1 LKKGFFVPFIESCNR
16 TSFLHIKT
24 AQTPYLCGFKNTT
37 AVFLFYSVG
46 NKLLEMKFD
55 RNTVIGFSL
64 LAILFFLFFYFNNKQ
79 QAEHQKQQQIEKA
92 REDSIVRANQPKV
105 DSNIVRQQQAV
116 ADSQNNISQAGRF
129 PNAANGTEAITT
141 VENELF
147 KISFSNKG
155 GQPVGVEL
163 KKFKGIDSLPVKLAA
178 DAFNKLSYRINT
190 ANNQTSETANL
201 FFETGPVQKLAE
213 GLQTISFTL
222 NTGDSGNVTN
232 AITHR
237 YTIKP
242 NDYMIGFDVVLN
254 EPGQLLTQGDLN
266 LTWQYV
272 AHQQETSL
280 SFEKENTQIGYIE
293 NGDFDY
299 HTIIRRNSIK
309 FNEGPVQWIGVR
321 QRFFNTF
328 LVAND
333 KFASGE
339 MEWTIPENETD
350 QTVVKSTANMKLKV
364 AAGNTATVPFQIFYG
379 PSDFKIL
386 KNEGQGFEDLV
397 NLGQGPYAFVEPIN
411 RYIVLPVW
419 NFIKGFVSNF
429 GLVIAL
435 LTLFIRLLISPLS
448 YKSYLSG
455 AKMKA
460 LRPEIAKLRE
470 KFGGDQQ
477 QMSMEQMKLFREA
490 GVNPLGG
497 CIPALLQIPIFF
509 ALYSF
514 FNSSVDL
521 RGADFLWST
530 DLSAFDAP
538 IKFGFHIPLL
548 GDHLSLFTITAV
560 LTSLLI
566 SIYSMSMSPDQ
577 SNPLLKWMPYI
588 FPFFLL
594 FIFNRLPSALT
605 WYYTVSNLITLAL
618 QFVIQN
624 YIIDHNKILAKI
636 EENRKKPK
644 QKSKWQQ
651 RVEEMQEQQKKMR
664 EAQQKKK

>member
-1 LKKGFFVPFIESCNR
+1 
-16 TSFLHIKT
+16 
-24 AQTPYLCGFKNTT
+24 
-37 AVFLFYSVG
+37 
-46 NKLLEMKFD
+46 MKFD
-55 RNTVIGFSL
+55 RNTVIGVSL

-79 QAEHQKQQQIEKA
+79 QQEHQRQTRIDKA
-92 REDSIVRANQPKV
+92 REDSIIRANQGKNATSV
-105 DSNIVRQQQAV
+105 DSNVVRQQQAV
-116 ADSQNNISQAGRF
+116 ADTQQKLAQAGIYDK
-129 PNAANGTEAITT
+129 AAIGTEAITT

-155 GQPVGVEL
+155 GQPAGVEL

-178 DAFNKLSYRINT
+178 DAFNKISYRINT
-190 ANNQTSETANL
+190 GNNQSTETGNL
-201 FFETGPVQKLAE
+201 FFQSGTVEKLAE
-213 GLQTISFTL
+213 GIQTISFTL
-222 NTGDSGNVTN
+222 NSGDSGNVAN
-232 AITHR
+232 AVTHR

-242 NDYMIGFDVVLN
+242 NDYMIGFEVILN
-254 EPGQLLTQGDLN
+254 QPSQLLSQGDLN

-272 AHQQETSL
+272 AHQQETAL
-280 SFEKENTQIGYIE
+280 GFEKENTQIGYVE

-309 FNEGPVQWIGVR
+309 FDDGAVNWIGVR

-339 MEWTIPENETD
+339 MEWTVPDGEND
-350 QTVVKSTANMKLKV
+350 KTVVRSTANMKVKV
-364 AAGNTATVPFQIFYG
+364 PAGNEARIPFQIFYG

-386 KNEGQGFEDLV
+386 KKEGQGFEDLV

-411 RYIVLPVW
+411 RYVVLPVW
-419 NFIKGFVSNF
+419 NFIKSFVGSF

-470 KFGGDQQ
+470 KFGSDQQ

-521 RGADFLWST
+521 RGADFLWAT

-560 LTSLLI
+560 ITSLLI

-577 SNPLLKWMPYI
+577 NNPLLKWMPYI
-588 FPFFLL
+588 FPVFLL

-624 YIIDHNKILAKI
+624 YIIDHDKILVKI
-636 EENRKKPK
+636 EANRKKPK
-644 QKSKWQQ
+644 EKSKWQQ
-651 RVEEMQEQQKKMR
+651 RLEEMQEQQKKVR
-664 EAQQKKK
+664 ETQQKKK

>member
-1 LKKGFFVPFIESCNR
+1 
-16 TSFLHIKT
+16 
-24 AQTPYLCGFKNTT
+24 
-37 AVFLFYSVG
+37 
-46 NKLLEMKFD
+46 MKFD

-79 QAEHQKQQQIEKA
+79 QQESQRQARIEKA
-92 REDSIVRANQPKV
+92 REDSILRANQPKV
-105 DSNIVRQQQAV
+105 DSNLVRQQQAI
-116 ADSQNNISQAGRF
+116 ADSQQKIAQAGKF
-129 PNAANGTEAITT
+129 DKAANGTETITT

-178 DAFNKLSYRINT
+178 DAFNKISYRINT
-190 ANNQTSETANL
+190 AAGQANETANL
-201 FFETGPVQKLAE
+201 FFETGTVEKLAE

-222 NTGDSGNVTN
+222 STGDSANKVN
-232 AITHR
+232 AVTHR

-242 NDYMIGFDVVLN
+242 DDYMIGFDVLLN
-254 EPGQLLTQGDLN
+254 QPGQLLTEGNLN

-272 AHQQETSL
+272 AHQQETAL
-280 SFEKENTQIGYIE
+280 GFERENTQIGYVE

-309 FNEGPVQWIGVR
+309 FDDGPVNWIGVR

-339 MEWTIPENETD
+339 MEWTVPDGEKD
-350 QTVVKSTANMKLKV
+350 QTVVRSTANMKLKV
-364 AAGNTATVPFQIFYG
+364 AAGNEAKIPFQIFYG

-386 KNEGQGFEDLV
+386 KKEGQGFEDLV

-419 NFIKGFVSNF
+419 NFIKSFVGSF

-470 KFGGDQQ
+470 KFGSDQQ

-521 RGADFLWST
+521 RGADFLWAT

-588 FPFFLL
+588 FPVFLL

-624 YIIDHNKILAKI
+624 YIIDHNKILVKI

-644 QKSKWQQ
+644 EKSKWQQ
-651 RVEEMQEQQKKMR
+651 RLEEMQEQQKKMR
-664 EAQQKKK
+664 ETQQKKK